1 MTRDEMKAVF
11 RLLVNTYPQ
20 FEVTKEKID
29 IWFKLLKDHNPAI
42 VMRNAERHVL
52 ESKFPPTIAELKE
65 QRHESYKS
73 NVLNQIEEWERCAA
87 RKQ

>member
-1 MTRDEMKAVF
+1 MTRDEVKEVF
-11 RLLVNTYPQ
+11 KLLANVYSQ

-52 ESKFPPTIAELKE
+52 ESKFPPTIADLKE
-65 QRHESYKS
+65 QRLEAYKS
-73 NVLNQIEEWERCAA
+73 NALDKIKEWEHNAA